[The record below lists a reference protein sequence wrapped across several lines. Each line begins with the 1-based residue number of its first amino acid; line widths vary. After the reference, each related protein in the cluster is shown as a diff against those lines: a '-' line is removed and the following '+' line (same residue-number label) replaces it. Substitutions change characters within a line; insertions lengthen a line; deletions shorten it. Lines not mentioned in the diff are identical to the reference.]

1 MGMADGRDGE
11 RCLIISY
18 SYSGHTHQIA
28 SALRRVTGSDWCE
41 IYPWQPYPMAFP
53 ELLAQVRK
61 EIQGH
66 VRPRLLPVSH
76 TPQSYPIIF
85 VGTPNWCGTMAPPLA
100 AWLYQHDLSGKLL
113 LPFYSHCGGVP
124 CDLRQDVQAL
134 CPKADVGE
142 ALGILD
148 GETGE
153 AAEKIQQWLLRTE
166 FAASSPK
173 GGRGICSTQN
183 LEAPI

>member
-28 SALRRVTGSDWCE
+28 SGLRRVTGSDWCE

-85 VGTPNWCGTMAPPLA
+85 VGTPN
-100 AWLYQHDLSGKLL
+100 
-113 LPFYSHCGGVP
+113 
-124 CDLRQDVQAL
+124 
-134 CPKADVGE
+134 
-142 ALGILD
+142 
-148 GETGE
+148 
-153 AAEKIQQWLLRTE
+153 
-166 FAASSPK
+166 
-173 GGRGICSTQN
+173 
-183 LEAPI
+183 